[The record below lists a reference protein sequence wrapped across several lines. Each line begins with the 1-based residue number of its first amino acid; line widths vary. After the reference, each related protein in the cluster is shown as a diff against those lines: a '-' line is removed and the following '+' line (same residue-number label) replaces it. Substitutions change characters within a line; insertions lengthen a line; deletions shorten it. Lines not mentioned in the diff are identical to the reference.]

1 MKRRKRMIAVK
12 VDLEKAYD
20 KLQWDF
26 IRDTLT
32 EVRLSVDMVNLIMKC
47 I

>member
-1 MKRRKRMIAVK
+1 MIAIK
-12 VDLEKAYD
+12 VDLENAYD

-32 EVRLSVDMVNLIMKC
+32 EVRLPVDMVNLIMKF